1 MTTSTSSA
9 TAVTAVTAKDTAVK
23 RTQQKHFAG
32 GKPVR

>member
-1 MTTSTSSA
+1 MTTSTSS
-9 TAVTAVTAKDTAVK
+9 TTAVTAKDTAVK

>member
-1 MTTSTSSA
+1 MTTSTSST